1 VRAHHHVH
9 AINLV
14 QRKLFDH
21 APQMRLRYGARK
33 ARAAE
38 ALRRKRDPPRF
49 VW

>member
-1 VRAHHHVH
+1 MRAHQHVH
-9 AINLV
+9 AVNLV
-14 QRKLFDH
+14 ERKLLND
-21 APQMRLRYGARK
+21 APQMRLRYGARG